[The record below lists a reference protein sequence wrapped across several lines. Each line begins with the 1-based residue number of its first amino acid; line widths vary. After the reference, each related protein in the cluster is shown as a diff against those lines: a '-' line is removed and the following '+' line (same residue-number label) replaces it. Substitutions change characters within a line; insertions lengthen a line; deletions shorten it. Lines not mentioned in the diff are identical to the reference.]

1 MGLTGGRRVS
11 IDLADGPDGLVVAL
25 AGELD
30 LASLPDVVPVIDGLL
45 TRPVQPLVLDAGE
58 LTFLDSSGVSLLVR
72 AANHFRPFV
81 TRSATEPVR
90 RVIEVLGL
98 DEHLGLDRG

>member
-1 MGLTGGRRVS
+1 VGLTGGRRVR
-11 IDLADGPDGLVVAL
+11 IDVSDGPDGLVVAL

-30 LASLPDVVPVIDGLL
+30 LATLPDVAPVVDELL
-45 TRPVQPLVLDAGE
+45 TRPVQPLVLDVGE

-72 AANHFRPFV
+72 TANHFRPIR

-98 DEHLGLDRG
+98 DGHLGLDRR

>member
-1 MGLTGGRRVS
+1 MGLTEDGRVRVEVS
-11 IDLADGPDGLVVAL
+11 DGPEGLVLAV

-30 LASLPDVVPVIDGLL
+30 LASLPAVVPVVDELL
-45 TRPVQPLVLDAGE
+45 TRPVQPLVVDVGE

-72 AANHFRPFV
+72 AANHFRPLV

-98 DEHLGLDRG
+98 GGHLGLERG